1 MKNEVKMTQK
11 IDLDLDYY
19 KALRHELH
27 SMPELGYQEHR
38 TAARICR
45 ELERYGIPYE
55 EGIGGT
61 GIVAWIDKGSAG
73 RSIGLRADMDALP
86 IPEETGLPYASR
98 NEGVMHACGHDGHVT
113 MLLAAAKVLKDSVA
127 FDGRVVLVFQ
137 PAEEGGAG
145 AKAMIDDGLF
155 DRFPMERIYGLH
167 TRPSEPFGTFLIKEG
182 PVMTSVDTWEVIV
195 QGRSG
200 HSSQPHHAVNPILV
214 ASHLVQ
220 GIKEI
225 SATSIDPAHAHVI
238 TVATIEGGVA
248 FNVIPET
255 CKIGGSVRAFSRE
268 VQETVERRIRELSAA
283 MAQGFGAEAAVE
295 YQYRYPPTVNTHIEA
310 SYRAAVTCVGEAK
323 IKSTFP
329 SSMGSEDFSFYL
341 ERVPGA
347 YVWLGSKVD
356 PEADT
361 VPLHSSRYDFNDDLI
376 EIGVCYWTGLVREE
390 LGA

>member
-1 MKNEVKMTQK
+1 MTRK
-11 IDLDLDYY
+11 TELDLDYY

-113 MLLAAAKVLKDSVA
+113 MLLAAAKVLKESAA

-145 AKAMIDDGLF
+145 AKAMIEDGLF

-167 TRPSEPFGTFLIKEG
+167 T
-182 PVMTSVDTWEVIV
+182 
-195 QGRSG
+195 
-200 HSSQPHHAVNPILV
+200 
-214 ASHLVQ
+214 
-220 GIKEI
+220 
-225 SATSIDPAHAHVI
+225 
-238 TVATIEGGVA
+238 
-248 FNVIPET
+248 
-255 CKIGGSVRAFSRE
+255 
-268 VQETVERRIRELSAA
+268 
-283 MAQGFGAEAAVE
+283 
-295 YQYRYPPTVNTHIEA
+295 
-310 SYRAAVTCVGEAK
+310 
-323 IKSTFP
+323 
-329 SSMGSEDFSFYL
+329 
-341 ERVPGA
+341 
-347 YVWLGSKVD
+347 
-356 PEADT
+356 
-361 VPLHSSRYDFNDDLI
+361 
-376 EIGVCYWTGLVREE
+376 
-390 LGA
+390 

>member
-1 MKNEVKMTQK
+1 MKMTQK
-11 IDLDLDYY
+11 INLDLDYY

-27 SMPELGYQEHR
+27 AMPELGYQEHR

-86 IPEETGLPYASR
+86 ISEETGLPYASR

-145 AKAMIDDGLF
+145 AKAMIEDGLF

-167 TRPSEPFGTFLIKEG
+167 TRPSEAFGTFLIKEG
-182 PVMTSVDTWEVIV
+182 PVMTSVDTWEVV
-195 QGRSG
+195 VRGRSG
-200 HSSQPHHAVNPILV
+200 HSSQPHHAVNPILAV
-214 ASHLVQ
+214 SHLVQ

-225 SATSIDPAHAHVI
+225 SATSIDPAQAHVI

-255 CKIGGSVRAFSRE
+255 CRIGGSVRAFSRE
-268 VQETVERRIRELSAA
+268 VQETVERRIRELADG

-295 YQYRYPPTVNTHIEA
+295 YQYRYPPTVNTHIESA
-310 SYRAAVTCVGEAK
+310 YRAAVACVGEAK

-356 PEADT
+356 PEAET